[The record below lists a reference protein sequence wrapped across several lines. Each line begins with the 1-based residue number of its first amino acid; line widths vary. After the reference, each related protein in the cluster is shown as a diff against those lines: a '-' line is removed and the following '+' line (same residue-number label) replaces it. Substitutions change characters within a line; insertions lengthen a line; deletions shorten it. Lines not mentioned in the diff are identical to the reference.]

1 MANEAPNRGDA
12 GPPRAHLIARDN
24 RIRAGLVTVLLRT
37 GALLVPLDIPPR
49 AVVVAAARTLD
60 EALGA
65 VPEACRSGEF
75 RLLVLADTFDPA
87 GVRRAV
93 RAGVRAMLPLTGV
106 TPAQLAAALDSAS
119 HGDGQLPYQ
128 VLIRLL
134 NGAGAEHPV
143 ESLTAR
149 QALVLRLIADGH
161 ANAAIAREL
170 SCSEHT
176 VKNIIYDLMAR
187 LQVNNRAHAVAR
199 GIRTGLI

>member
-1 MANEAPNRGDA
+1 MAETL
-12 GPPRAHLIARDN
+12 RAHLIARDN

-37 GALLVPLDIPPR
+37 GALLVPLDLPPR

-65 VPEACRSGEF
+65 LPEACRSGEF

-93 RAGVRAMLPLTGV
+93 RAGARAMLPLAGV
-106 TPAQLAAALDSAS
+106 TPAQLAAALGSAS

-128 VLIRLL
+128 VLVRLL
-134 NGAGAEHPV
+134 NGAGAERAGYPV

-161 ANAAIAREL
+161 GNAAIAREL

-176 VKNIIYDLMAR
+176 VKNVIYDLMAR
-187 LQVNNRAHAVAR
+187 LHVNNRAHAVAR